1 MFFNFSHNSAEEEE
15 EEEEE
20 EEDPPM
26 KIFTP
31 YRKNSF
37 DSLTRKTWKIKNF
50 SYLDIWG
57 K

>member
-1 MFFNFSHNSAEEEE
+1 MFFNFSHNLAE

-31 YRKNSF
+31 YRKTR
-37 DSLTRKTWKIKNF
+37 SLRSLAIIFQKA
-50 SYLDIWG
+50 
-57 K
+57 

>member
-15 EEEEE
+15 EKEEE

-37 DSLTRKTWKIKNF
+37 ASLTRKHKFLK
-50 SYLDIWG
+50 SYNLYDV
-57 K
+57 

>member
-1 MFFNFSHNSAEEEE
+1 MFFNFSHNSAEEEEEKEEE

-37 DSLTRKTWKIKNF
+37 ASLTRN
-50 SYLDIWG
+50 
-57 K
+57 